1 MFFTNLIEVAE
12 MLMRETMPYFYALYT
27 CVFVCA
33 YSVLLNWTGGAIYY
47 FKAQFS
53 VLLNHSIQS
62 ISNTPLKLLPFISLF
77 L

>member
-1 MFFTNLIEVAE
+1 
-12 MLMRETMPYFYALYT
+12 MLMRETMAYFCALYT
-27 CVFVCA
+27 VCVFVCM

-47 FKAQFS
+47 FTAQFS
-53 VLLNHSIQS
+53 IFLNHSIQS